1 MGGFVLSQFRAL
13 QFPVIKPA
21 ARRFRHSLLIPE
33 AMSLT
38 EAQRRVDLWVSQF
51 QEGYFHPLTNM
62 ARLSEEVGELAR
74 EVNHRFGQKTKKTD
88 EAEGDL
94 GMEMADILFVLI
106 CMANREK
113 IDLQEAFDRM
123 MNKVELRDAERWT
136 RKT

>member
-1 MGGFVLSQFRAL
+1 MSLAECQQRVDQWISQF
-13 QFPVIKPA
+13 
-21 ARRFRHSLLIPE
+21 E
-33 AMSLT
+33 
-38 EAQRRVDLWVSQF
+38 
-51 QEGYFHPLTNM
+51 EGYFHPLTNM

-74 EVNHRFGQKTKKTD
+74 EVNHRFGQKPKKKE

-123 MNKVELRDAERWT
+123 MTKVDTRDTARWT
-136 RKT
+136 LKR